1 MNDHPSSRQYDALV
15 IGGGAAGLMCAIAA
29 GQRGKRVLVIE
40 HANRVG
46 KKILMSGG
54 GRCNFTN
61 TGTTPANFLSA
72 NPHFCKSALA
82 RYTPADFIALVER
95 HGIAYHE
102 KELGQLFCDE
112 SSKQIVRMLLDE
124 CAAAGVR
131 VETGCSIERVLP
143 RDDGAGGSTGFHVH
157 TTLGAFTAPALVV
170 ASGGLSIPSMG
181 ATGFGYQLARQFG
194 HSVLPT
200 RAGLVPLTL
209 SGKHQERLAD
219 LSGVALPVTVS
230 CRGHGGDAPEFSNF
244 MLITH
249 RGVSGPAILQISSY
263 WQPGDELR
271 LDLLPGADAL
281 AVLLQLQ
288 AQRPAAELRTL
299 LGELL
304 PKRFAQRFCE
314 VWLPAGVHNRPIRQ
328 YNAPQL
334 RAIADALQEW
344 PLVASGTEGYRT
356 AEVTLGGVDT
366 DELSSSTMQSRRVPG
381 LYFIGEVVDVT
392 GWLGGYNFQWAWA
405 SAHAAGTSL

>member
-1 MNDHPSSRQYDALV
+1 MSDPFDAV
-15 IGGGAAGLMCAIAA
+15 IIGGGAAGLMCALRA
-29 GQRGKRVLVIE
+29 GQRGRRVLVIE

-61 TGTTPANFLSA
+61 LGTTPANFLSA

-82 RYTPADFIALVER
+82 RYTPTDFIAMVER

-131 VETGCSIERVLP
+131 IETGCGVERVE
-143 RDDGAGGSTGFHVH
+143 RIDAGFRLD
-157 TTLGAFTAPALVV
+157 TTLGPFTAPSLVI

-181 ATGFGYQLARQFG
+181 ASGFGYALARQFDLD
-194 HSVLPT
+194 VLPT

-209 SGKHQERLAD
+209 SGKHSEHLQD
-219 LSGVALPVTVS
+219 LSGVALPVEAR
-230 CRGHGGDAPEFSNF
+230 CNGKGFRGA
-244 MLITH
+244 MLVTH
-249 RGVSGPAILQISSY
+249 RGISGPAILQISSL
-263 WQPGDELR
+263 WQPGDDLR
-271 LDLLPGADAL
+271 VDLLPDRDAFDWL
-281 AVLLQLQ
+281 RTQQ
-288 AQRPAAELRTL
+288 SERPAAELKTVL
-299 LGELL
+299 
-304 PKRFAQRFCE
+304 
-314 VWLPAGVHNRPIRQ
+314 
-328 YNAPQL
+328 
-334 RAIADALQEW
+334 ADALPRRFALRLCELWLPNKPMRQYRDAELREIAARLKDW

-366 DELSSSTMQSRRVPG
+366 NELSSTTMESRRVRG

-405 SAHAAGTSL
+405 SGYAAGCAL

>member
-1 MNDHPSSRQYDALV
+1 MAETFDVLV
-15 IGGGAAGLMCAIAA
+15 IGGGAAGLMCALTA
-29 GQRGKRVLVIE
+29 GQRGKRVLVVE

-61 TGTTPANFLSA
+61 TGTTPANYLSA

-82 RYTPADFIALVER
+82 RYTPSDFIAMVER
-95 HGIAYHE
+95 HRIAYHE
-102 KELGQLFCDE
+102 KELGQLFCDV
-112 SSKQIVRMLLDE
+112 SSKLIVKMLLDE
-124 CAAAGVR
+124 CAEAGVR
-131 VETGCSIERVLP
+131 VDTSCSVERVRHGEGDALF
-143 RDDGAGGSTGFHVH
+143 RVH
-157 TTLGAFTAPALVV
+157 TSHGAFSAPSLVI
-170 ASGGLSIPSMG
+170 ATGALSIPSLG
-181 ATGFGYQLARQFG
+181 ATGFGYELARQFG
-194 HSVLPT
+194 HAVLPT

-219 LSGVALPVTVS
+219 LSGVALPVTAR
-230 CRGHGGDAPEFSNF
+230 CNGTAFSNQ

-263 WQPGDELR
+263 WQPGDDLR
-271 LDLLPGADAL
+271 LDLLPGHDAL
-281 AVLLQLQ
+281 TWLQTQ
-288 AQRPAAELRTL
+288 QRERPAAELKTVL
-299 LGELL
+299 ADAM
-304 PKRFAQRFCE
+304 PKRFAQRLCE
-314 VWLPAGVHNRPIRQ
+314 VWLQNKPMKQ
-328 YNAPQL
+328 YNAPELKQAAATL
-334 RAIADALQEW
+334 ADW
-344 PLVASGTEGYRT
+344 PLIASGTEGYRT

-405 SAHAAGTSL
+405 SGHAAGLAV